1 MKPIKLAIV
10 AIVVAL
16 GTTFAF
22 PQAKRIVAPPGS
34 VVAGLPYSPAVRSGD
49 LLFLAGSVGV
59 DASDNLVPGGIQA
72 QTRKAIEN
80 IETVLKADGMGLEN
94 VVSTKVYLSDS
105 RLYGEMNIAYGEA
118 FLDKPPARATLEAD
132 LALEGSLI
140 EIQAIAVR
148 PGIEK
153 EVIRIPGEGANTR
166 PYSRALRVGDY
177 LFVAGLISQDLST
190 GNFAPGDIKAQTSQV
205 LDNAKAFVEAAGFS
219 MSDMTV
225 SSVFLTDA
233 RDFGGMNEVYQTYF
247 GDVPPTRA
255 TVRTRLMSTDSKVE
269 IMLWGV
275 KGEKERIGGGNS
287 RTLSSGI
294 KVGNTVFLSGF
305 VRGNR
310 QLRGDISGQTRAVL
324 EQVQSVLSEAD
335 MDLGDIVNSSVF
347 LTDVRNFGA
356 MNEVYREMMV
366 DAPPPRA
373 TVGTQLMSA
382 AGLIEIMMNAA
393 KDQGSAQD

>member
-1 MKPIKLAIV
+1 MKPINLAIV

-118 FLDKPPARATLEAD
+118 FRDKPPTRATLEAD

-190 GNFAPGDIKAQTSQV
+190 GNFAPGDIKDQTTQV

-275 KGEKERIGGGNS
+275 KGEKERVGGGNS

-382 AGLIEIMMNAA
+382 AGLIEIMMIAA
-393 KDQGSAQD
+393 RD

>member
-1 MKPIKLAIV
+1 MKPSKLVIV
-10 AIVVAL
+10 ATVVVAL
-16 GTTFAF
+16 GSTLAF
-22 PQAKRIVAPPGS
+22 SQAKRIVAPPGS

-59 DASDNLVPGGIQA
+59 DAADNLVPGGIQA

-105 RLYGEMNIAYGEA
+105 RLYGDMNIAYGEA
-118 FLDKPPARATLEAD
+118 FRDKPPARATLEAD

-177 LFVAGLISQDLST
+177 LFVAGLISQDVST
-190 GNFAPGDIKAQTSQV
+190 GDFFSGDIKAQTSQA

-219 MSDMTV
+219 VADMTV
-225 SSVFLTDA
+225 SSVFLADA
-233 RDFGGMNEVYQTYF
+233 RDFSGMNEVYQTYF

-255 TVRTRLMSTDSKVE
+255 TVRTRLMNSDAKVE

-287 RTLSSGI
+287 KTLSSGI

-310 QLRGDISGQTRAVL
+310 QLRGDMSGQTRAVL

-347 LTDVRNFGA
+347 LTDVRNFGP

-373 TVGTQLMSA
+373 TVGTQLMST
-382 AGLIEIMMNAA
+382 AGLIEIMMIAA
-393 KDQGSAQD
+393 KQ

>member
-1 MKPIKLAIV
+1 
-10 AIVVAL
+10 
-16 GTTFAF
+16 
-22 PQAKRIVAPPGS
+22 
-34 VVAGLPYSPAVRSGD
+34 
-49 LLFLAGSVGV
+49 
-59 DASDNLVPGGIQA
+59 
-72 QTRKAIEN
+72 
-80 IETVLKADGMGLEN
+80 
-94 VVSTKVYLSDS
+94 
-105 RLYGEMNIAYGEA
+105 
-118 FLDKPPARATLEAD
+118 
-132 LALEGSLI
+132 
-140 EIQAIAVR
+140 
-148 PGIEK
+148 
-153 EVIRIPGEGANTR
+153 
-166 PYSRALRVGDY
+166 
-177 LFVAGLISQDLST
+177 LISQDLST
-190 GNFAPGDIKAQTSQV
+190 GNFAPGDIKAQTRQV
-205 LDNAKAFVEAAGFS
+205 LDNAKAFVAAAGFS

-233 RDFGGMNEVYQTYF
+233 RDFSGMNAVYKTYF

-255 TVRTRLMSTDSKVE
+255 TVRTRLMSADSKVE

-310 QLRGDISGQTRAVL
+310 QLRGDLSGQTRAVL

-347 LTDVRNFGA
+347 LTDVRNFGP

-382 AGLIEIMMNAA
+382 AGLIEIMMIAA
-393 KDQGSAQD
+393 KE

>member
-1 MKPIKLAIV
+1 MKPIKLVVV

-22 PQAKRIVAPPGS
+22 PQAKRIAVPPGS

-94 VVSTKVYLSDS
+94 VVLTKVYLSDS
-105 RLYGEMNIAYGEA
+105 RLYGEMNIAYGE
-118 FLDKPPARATLEAD
+118 FFRDKPPARATLDAD

-153 EVIRIPGEGANTR
+153 EVIRVPGEGANTR

-190 GNFAPGDIKAQTSQV
+190 GNFAPGDIKAQTRQV
-205 LDNAKAFVEAAGFS
+205 LDNAKAFVAAAGFS

-233 RDFGGMNEVYQTYF
+233 RDFSGMNAVYKTYF

-255 TVRTRLMSTDSKVE
+255 TVRTRLMSADSKVE

-275 KGEKERIGGGNS
+275 KREKERIGGGNS
-287 RTLSSGI
+287 RTTQFGYQ
-294 KVGNTVFLSGF
+294 G
-305 VRGNR
+305 R
-310 QLRGDISGQTRAVL
+310 QHRVPLRLRPWKPATARRPIGPDKGRARTG
-324 EQVQSVLSEAD
+324 SERP
-335 MDLGDIVNSSVF
+335 LRS
-347 LTDVRNFGA
+347 
-356 MNEVYREMMV
+356 
-366 DAPPPRA
+366 
-373 TVGTQLMSA
+373 
-382 AGLIEIMMNAA
+382 
-393 KDQGSAQD
+393 

>member
-382 AGLIEIMMNAA
+382 AGLIEIMMIAA

>member
-1 MKPIKLAIV
+1 MKPSKVIIV
-10 AIVVAL
+10 AIVGVLL
-16 GTTFAF
+16 GSSFAF

-59 DASDNLVPGGIQA
+59 DAEDNLVPGGIQA

-80 IETVLKADGMGLEN
+80 LETVLKADGMGLEN

-105 RLYGEMNIAYGEA
+105 RLYAEMNEAYGPA
-118 FLDKPPARATLEAD
+118 FSDKPPARATLETD

-140 EIQAIAVR
+140 EIQAMAVR

-153 EVIRIPGEGANTR
+153 EVISIPGEGANTR

-177 LFVAGLISQDLST
+177 LFVAGLVSQDLAT
-190 GNFAPGDIKAQTSQV
+190 GDFAPGDIGTQTRQA

-233 RDFGGMNEVYQTYF
+233 RDFRGMNEVYTTYF
-247 GDVPPTRA
+247 GDTPPTRA
-255 TVRTRLMSTDSKVE
+255 TVRARLMSPEAKVE

-275 KGEKERIGGGNS
+275 KGPKERLGGGNS
-287 RTLSSGI
+287 QTLSSGI

-305 VRGNR
+305 VRG
-310 QLRGDISGQTRAVL
+310 RGNISEQTRAVL
-324 EQVQSVLSEAD
+324 EQAQGVLSEAD

-356 MNEVYREMMV
+356 MNEVYREMV
-366 DAPPPRA
+366 VPAPPPRA

-382 AGLIEIMMNAA
+382 SGLIEIMMIAA
-393 KDQGSAQD
+393 Q

>member
-1 MKPIKLAIV
+1 M
-10 AIVVAL
+10 
-16 GTTFAF
+16 
-22 PQAKRIVAPPGS
+22 
-34 VVAGLPYSPAVRSGD
+34 
-49 LLFLAGSVGV
+49 

-177 LFVAGLISQDLST
+177 LYVAGLISQDLST

-347 LTDVRNFGA
+347 LTDVKNFGA

-382 AGLIEIMMNAA
+382 AGLIEIMMIAA

>member
-382 AGLIEIMMNAA
+382 AGLIEIMMIAA
-393 KDQGSAQD
+393 KD